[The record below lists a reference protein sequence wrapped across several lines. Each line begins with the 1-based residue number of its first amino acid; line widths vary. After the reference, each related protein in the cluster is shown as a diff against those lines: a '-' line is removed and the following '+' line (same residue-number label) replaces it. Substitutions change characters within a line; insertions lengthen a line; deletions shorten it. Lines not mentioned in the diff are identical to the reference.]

1 MSEKIRVALVQM
13 DVRRSDKEANRAY
26 IVRRLHECAE
36 RGAKLVIFPECALSG
51 YVFNSREESLSAT
64 ESVPGQTTTLLAKIC
79 KEFDV
84 YAVVGLLERDGDTVY
99 NSAFIVGPDGLIGN
113 YRKSHLPILGIDR
126 YVERGCELAVFD
138 LPFARIGVLICYDV
152 RFPEAARTLALRG
165 ADIIVLP
172 TNWPQGAESSPDF
185 LTRARAFENRVYLL
199 ACNRVGTERGVTFIG
214 RSQAIA
220 PDGKI
225 LAEANGDTEE
235 ILEVE
240 IEPRAARQ
248 KRLVFEPGVFEFDLI
263 GGRRPELYGDLVEQG

>member
-1 MSEKIRVALVQM
+1 MSEKIRVAMVQM
-13 DVRRSDKEANRAY
+13 DVRRGEKEANRNH
-26 IVRRLHECAE
+26 IVGRLRESAE
-36 RGAKLVIFPECALSG
+36 RGAKLIVFPECALSG
-51 YVFNSREESLSAT
+51 YVFNSLEESLSAT
-64 ESVPGQTTTLLAKIC
+64 ETIPGETTRVLAEVC
-79 KEFDV
+79 RELDV
-84 YAVVGLLERDGDTVY
+84 YAVVGLLEQDGDNVY
-99 NSAFIVGPDGLIGN
+99 NSAFVVGPEGLIGN

-152 RFPEAARTLALRG
+152 RFPEASRSLALRG
-165 ADIIVLP
+165 ADIIILP

-199 ACNRVGTERGVTFIG
+199 ACNRVGVEQGVRFIG
-214 RSQAIA
+214 RSQVVA

-225 LAEANGDTEE
+225 LGEANGDTGE

-240 IEPRAARQ
+240 VEPYAARQ

-263 GGRRPELYGDLVEQG
+263 GGRRPDLYGDLLD